1 MKRFLPVSRADMQ
14 ERGWAELDFVLVS
27 GDAYVDHPSFGTAV
41 ISRVLESR
49 NYKVGII
56 AQPPWQDAVGFKIL
70 GKPRLGFLVTAGNID
85 SMVNHYTVAKKK
97 RKDDQYSP
105 GGKEGYRPDRASIV
119 YSHRIKETYGDT
131 PIILGGIEASLRRF
145 AHYDYWTDKVRRSII
160 LDAKADL
167 IVYGMGE
174 RQIIEIAEALDSG
187 LPVEEITFIKGT
199 VYKTKDRER
208 PHNPIIL
215 PGYDEIVQSKKKYAE
230 SFMLQYNNMD
240 AVVGKPLIEPYK
252 NYYVVQNPPQEPMS
266 QAELDSIYSLPFTR
280 NYHPIYEK
288 MGGIP
293 AIKEVKFSLIS
304 HRGCFGGC
312 NFCALNFHQ
321 GRTVQARSHRSILT
335 EAEKLVWEPDFKGY
349 IHDVGGPTA
358 NFRHRSCKKQEKHG
372 VCTDKQCLFPK
383 PCSQL
388 KIDHHDYL
396 NLLRSLREMPNVKKV
411 FVRSGLRYDYLMH
424 DKDDTF
430 FRELCQHHISGQ
442 LKVAPEHISAAVL
455 NKMGKPPKEVYQEFV
470 ARYHKINEE
479 LGLKQFLVP
488 YLMSSHPGST
498 LKDAI
503 ELALYLKDH
512 KYRPEQVQDF
522 YPTPGTLSTCMYY
535 TGLDPRTMEKVYV
548 PKTAHE
554 KAMQRALIQYRNPN
568 NYNLVRDAL
577 IKAGRSDLIGFGKQ
591 CLIRP
596 VKKTRPARKQNPH
609 VSKKSKSQ

>member
-424 DKDDTF
+424 D
-430 FRELCQHHISGQ
+430 
-442 LKVAPEHISAAVL
+442 
-455 NKMGKPPKEVYQEFV
+455 
-470 ARYHKINEE
+470 
-479 LGLKQFLVP
+479 
-488 YLMSSHPGST
+488 
-498 LKDAI
+498 
-503 ELALYLKDH
+503 
-512 KYRPEQVQDF
+512 
-522 YPTPGTLSTCMYY
+522 
-535 TGLDPRTMEKVYV
+535 
-548 PKTAHE
+548 
-554 KAMQRALIQYRNPN
+554 NP
-568 NYNLVRDAL
+568 
-577 IKAGRSDLIGFGKQ
+577 
-591 CLIRP
+591 
-596 VKKTRPARKQNPH
+596 
-609 VSKKSKSQ
+609 